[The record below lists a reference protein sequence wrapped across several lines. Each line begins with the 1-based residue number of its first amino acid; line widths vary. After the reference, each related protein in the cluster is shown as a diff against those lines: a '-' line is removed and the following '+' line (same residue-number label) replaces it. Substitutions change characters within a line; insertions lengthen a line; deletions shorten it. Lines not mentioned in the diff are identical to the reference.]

1 MISIGANNHKIAY
14 GIRHYNLDVE
24 ADFAELD
31 TWGLPAG
38 CTAFVIETS
47 KHYMLNS
54 QSEWIE
60 ITPFGSGSSS
70 SGGSSGGGGDTPG
83 GDNNPD
89 NPDDPTLDD
98 VIYDGGVI

>member
-70 SGGSSGGGGDTPG
+70 SGGSSGGG
-83 GDNNPD
+83 DN

>member
-24 ADFAELD
+24 DDFAELD

-47 KHYMLNS
+47 KQYMLNS
-54 QSEWIE
+54 QSKWIE

-83 GDNNPD
+83 GDD

-98 VIYDGGVI
+98 VIYEGGVI

>member
-24 ADFAELD
+24 ADFAGLD

-70 SGGSSGGGGDTPG
+70 SGGSSGGG
-83 GDNNPD
+83 DNDPD

-98 VIYDGGVI
+98 VIYDGGII

>member
-24 ADFAELD
+24 SDFADLD

-70 SGGSSGGGGDTPG
+70 SGGSSGGG
-83 GDNNPD
+83 DN

-98 VIYDGGVI
+98 VIYEGGVI